1 MPGILEGEGAV
12 SLERRQTGE
21 QLTRLVVCA
30 VIAVAVVYAAEKLC
44 EGKSYPLWETYGSV
58 LMENKVQTIAVLT
71 AVLYGLSLAL
81 LPEKRLDK
89 DVQEEDF
96 TPC

>member
-1 MPGILEGEGAV
+1 M
-12 SLERRQTGE
+12 ERRQTGE

-30 VIAVAVVYAAEKLC
+30 VIAVAAVYATEKLC
-44 EGKSYPLWETYGSV
+44 EGKSYPLWEKYGSV
-58 LMENKVQTIAVLT
+58 LTESKVQTIAVLT

-81 LPEKRLDK
+81 LPEKKLDET
-89 DVQEEDF
+89 VQEEDF